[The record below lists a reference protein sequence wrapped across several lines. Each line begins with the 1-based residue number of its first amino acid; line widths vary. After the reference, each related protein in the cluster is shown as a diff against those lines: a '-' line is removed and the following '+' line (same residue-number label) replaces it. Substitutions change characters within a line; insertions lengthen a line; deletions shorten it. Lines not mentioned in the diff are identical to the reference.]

1 MNRSSW
7 SLQKWLIG
15 FFCIASVLVT
25 GWFNANKP
33 RLVILQSYDKSYS
46 WTKDVNI
53 GINRV
58 LDAHRDY
65 TINWYYLDTKRH
77 PWTEFKTNAGQAM
90 RRMLNASPPD
100 VLLAVDDD
108 AQQFVTRHLLNHP
121 TIRIVFSGV
130 NNPPEDYGFDKAD
143 NITGILERKPWA
155 ALRETLLILAEYNN
169 LKKPLTIQFLGD
181 QSDSV
186 IADEIDFREF
196 DMTPIQVVDSRLVNT
211 FAEWK
216 QALAESAGKVD
227 FLITTNYRKIK
238 RTEGSNDL
246 MPPRE
251 LIDWSEKHSPTPLIG
266 TNAFYAEDGGM
277 LAIGTSPYEQGEV
290 AAHMVVELLSNDKSP
305 KQLPMRSTEQFVV
318 AVRSKLLADRNLKL
332 PKVYESAARSINKYY

>member
-1 MNRSSW
+1 MNRASW

-15 FFCIASVLVT
+15 IFCIASVLVT
-25 GWFNANKP
+25 GWFNAHKP

-53 GINRV
+53 GINRI

-65 TINWYYLDTKRH
+65 SINWYYLDTKRH

-90 RRMLNASPPD
+90 RRMLHASPPD

-108 AQQFVTRHLLNHP
+108 AQQYVTRYLLNHP
-121 TIRIVFSGV
+121 TIQIVFSGV

-143 NITGILERKPWA
+143 NVTGILERKPWA
-155 ALRETLLILAEYNN
+155 ALLETLLILAEYNN
-169 LKKPLTIQFLGD
+169 LKTPLTIQFLGD
-181 QSDSV
+181 HSDSV

-196 DMTPIQVVDSRLVNT
+196 DMAPIQVVDSRLVNT

-216 QALAESAGKVD
+216 QALEESRGKVD

-238 RTEGSNDL
+238 RSEGSNDL
-246 MPPRE
+246 MPPKE
-251 LIDWSEKHSPTPLIG
+251 LIDWSEQHSPTPLIG

-290 AAHMVVELLSNDKSP
+290 AANMVVEMLSNDKTP
-305 KQLPMRSTEQFVV
+305 KQLPMRGTEQFVV
-318 AVRSKLLADRNLKL
+318 AVRSKLLAARNLKL
-332 PKVYESAARSINKYY
+332 PKVYESAARAINKYY